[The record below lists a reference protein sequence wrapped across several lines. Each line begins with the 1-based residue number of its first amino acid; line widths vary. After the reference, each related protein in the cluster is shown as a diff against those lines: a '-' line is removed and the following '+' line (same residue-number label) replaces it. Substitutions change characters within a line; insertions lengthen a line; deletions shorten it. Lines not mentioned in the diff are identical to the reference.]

1 MGKYDKLMEDPDIER
16 WYMNLSRGTITT
28 ADVYFRRLG
37 LFCNQNNTSPKQLIT
52 LGKENRKQL
61 EDLVQDHITKMERE
75 NKSPG
80 YIAGI
85 MKSIRS
91 WLLHNE
97 IELKR
102 RIKISNRGATP
113 TLEDE
118 RVPNKDELKTL
129 LMYSD
134 ERTSAII
141 CLIGQS
147 GLRLEVLG
155 NATGDDALTIRDLP
169 ELTIN
174 DDSVE
179 FVRIPTIVEVRPSLS
194 KVNHKY
200 FSFLPKEGCDY
211 LAAYLEKRLSNGE
224 KLMSKTPVIANKI
237 GYRNGDKITGK
248 IMTTKNVSR
257 LVRDSM
263 RPRFEWRPYVLRS
276 YFATQMLLAE
286 SHGKVSHPYRVFWMG
301 HKGDIEA
308 RYSTNK
314 GILLEDVV
322 EDMRRSFTDAS
333 EYLETTPRSERD
345 IKEILLEMWSQ
356 QAKMNGI
363 DPMKVKIE
371 KERELGKELSVD
383 EEQELLMNEIKLKM
397 APQANES
404 EKPYQSKIV
413 AEDDLVPH
421 IEDGWEIIRESS
433 EKNEENYYFKL
444 VY

>member
-1 MGKYDKLMEDPDIER
+1 MGKYDKYMENPDVER
-16 WYMNLSRGTITT
+16 WYKNLAWGSVTT
-28 ADVYFRRLG
+28 SKVYFRRVG
-37 LFCNQNNTSPKQLIT
+37 LFCEQNNLSPKQLVQ
-52 LGKENRKQL
+52 LGRENRKQL
-61 EDLVQDHITKMERE
+61 EDLVQDHVTKMELE
-75 NKSPG
+75 NKAPG

-102 RIKISNRGATP
+102 RIKISNRGAKP

-200 FSFLPKEGCDY
+200 FSFLPKEVCDY

-257 LVRDSM
+257 LIRDSM

-345 IKEILLEMWSQ
+345 IKEILLEMWRQ

-371 KERELGKELSVD
+371 RERELGNELSVD